1 MQKEKEP
8 FPEDDI
14 PENESSKEEEKI
26 EEKKKEKKE
35 EKEAAGN
42 QEQEPQEIVIE
53 IAIHDIL
60 LYALD
65 KIFQFLN
72 NIYLISGVCLLFCKI
87 LRFDMAESRPLLIKF
102 AYITFAA
109 LILMFPP
116 CMKKRIHEKEQPA
129 MLPASLAVG
138 FVLILMEFGFV
149 MYAVW

>member
-8 FPEDDI
+8 FPEDNI
-14 PENESSKEEEKI
+14 PDSEPSKEEEKI
-26 EEKKKEKKE
+26 EEKKE
-35 EKEAAGN
+35 EKETADN
-42 QEQEPQEIVIE
+42 QEQEIAIE
-53 IAIHDIL
+53 VAIHDIL
-60 LYALD
+60 LYLLD
-65 KIFQFLN
+65 KVFQFLN

>member
-8 FPEDDI
+8 FPEDNI
-14 PENESSKEEEKI
+14 PENGPSKEEEKI
-26 EEKKKEKKE
+26 EEKKKEKE
-35 EKEAAGN
+35 TADN

-53 IAIHDIL
+53 VAIHDIL
-60 LYALD
+60 LYVLD

-87 LRFDMAESRPLLIKF
+87 LRFNMTESRPLLIKF
-102 AYITFAA
+102 EYITFAA

-116 CMKKRIHEKEQPA
+116 CMKKRIQEKEQPA
-129 MLPASLAVG
+129 LLPTSLAVG

>member
-26 EEKKKEKKE
+26 EEKIEEKKE

>member
-8 FPEDDI
+8 FPEDNI
-14 PENESSKEEEKI
+14 PENWPSKEEEKI
-26 EEKKKEKKE
+26 EEKKKEKETADK
-35 EKEAAGN
+35 

-53 IAIHDIL
+53 VAIHDIL
-60 LYALD
+60 LYVLD

-87 LRFDMAESRPLLIKF
+87 LRFDMTESRPLLIKF
-102 AYITFAA
+102 TYITFAA

-116 CMKKRIHEKEQPA
+116 CMKKRIQEKEQPA
-129 MLPASLAVG
+129 LLPTSLAVG

>member
-8 FPEDDI
+8 FPEDNI
-14 PENESSKEEEKI
+14 PENGPSKEEEKI
-26 EEKKKEKKE
+26 EEKKKEKE
-35 EKEAAGN
+35 TADN

-53 IAIHDIL
+53 VAIHDIL
-60 LYALD
+60 LYVLD
-65 KIFQFLN
+65 KIFQLLN

-102 AYITFAA
+102 AYITFAV

-116 CMKKRIHEKEQPA
+116 CMKKRIQEKEQPA
-129 MLPASLAVG
+129 LLPTSLAVG
-138 FVLILMEFGFV
+138 FVLIMMEFGFV

>member
-8 FPEDDI
+8 FPDDNI
-14 PENESSKEEEKI
+14 PENGPSKEEEKI
-26 EEKKKEKKE
+26 EEKKKEKE
-35 EKEAAGN
+35 TADN
-42 QEQEPQEIVIE
+42 QEHEPQEIVIE
-53 IAIHDIL
+53 VAIHDIL
-60 LYALD
+60 LYVLD

-72 NIYLISGVCLLFCKI
+72 NIYLISGVYLLFCKI
-87 LRFDMAESRPLLIKF
+87 LRFDMTESRPLLIKF

-138 FVLILMEFGFV
+138 FALILMEFGFV

>member
-8 FPEDDI
+8 FPDDNI
-14 PENESSKEEEKI
+14 PENGPSKEEEKI
-26 EEKKKEKKE
+26 EEKKEEKKE

-116 CMKKRIHEKEQPA
+116 CMKKRSHEKEQPA

>member
-8 FPEDDI
+8 FPEENI
-14 PENESSKEEEKI
+14 PENEPSKEE
-26 EEKKKEKKE
+26 EKKE
-35 EKEAAGN
+35 EKETADN

-53 IAIHDIL
+53 VAIHDIL
-60 LYALD
+60 LYLLD
-65 KIFQFLN
+65 KIFQLLN

-102 AYITFAA
+102 TYITFAV

-116 CMKKRIHEKEQPA
+116 CMKKRIQEKEQPA
-129 MLPASLAVG
+129 LLPTSLAVG
-138 FVLILMEFGFV
+138 FVLIMMEFGFV

>member
-8 FPEDDI
+8 FPEDNI
-14 PENESSKEEEKI
+14 PENWPSKEEEKI
-26 EEKKKEKKE
+26 EEKKE
-35 EKEAAGN
+35 EKETADN
-42 QEQEPQEIVIE
+42 QEQKPQEIVIE
-53 IAIHDIL
+53 VAIHDIL
-60 LYALD
+60 LYVLD

-87 LRFDMAESRPLLIKF
+87 LRFDMTESRQLLIKF
-102 AYITFAA
+102 AYITFAT

-116 CMKKRIHEKEQPA
+116 CMKRRIQEKEQPTL
-129 MLPASLAVG
+129 LPTSLAVG

>member
-8 FPEDDI
+8 FPEDSI
-14 PENESSKEEEKI
+14 PENEPSKEEEKI
-26 EEKKKEKKE
+26 EEKKEEKKT
-35 EKEAAGN
+35 ADN
-42 QEQEPQEIVIE
+42 QKQKPQEIVIE
-53 IAIHDIL
+53 VAIHDIM
-60 LYALD
+60 LYVLD

-87 LRFDMAESRPLLIKF
+87 LRFDMTESRPMLIKF

-116 CMKKRIHEKEQPA
+116 CMKKRIQEKEQPA
-129 MLPASLAVG
+129 LLPTSLAVG
-138 FVLILMEFGFV
+138 FVLIMMEFGFV

>member
-14 PENESSKEEEKI
+14 PENEPSKEEEKI
-26 EEKKKEKKE
+26 DEKKE

-87 LRFDMAESRPLLIKF
+87 LRFDMTESRPLLIKF
-102 AYITFAA
+102 AYITFAV

-116 CMKKRIHEKEQPA
+116 CMKKRIQEKEQPA
-129 MLPASLAVG
+129 MLPTSLAVG
-138 FVLILMEFGFV
+138 FVLILMEFVFV

>member
-1 MQKEKEP
+1 MQKEKES
-8 FPEDDI
+8 FPEDNI
-14 PENESSKEEEKI
+14 PESEPSKEEEKI
-26 EEKKKEKKE
+26 EEKKEEKKE
-35 EKEAAGN
+35 EKETADK
-42 QEQEPQEIVIE
+42 QEQKPQEIVIE

-60 LYALD
+60 LYVLD

-116 CMKKRIHEKEQPA
+116 CMKKRIQEKEQSA
-129 MLPASLAVG
+129 LLPTSLAVG
-138 FVLILMEFGFV
+138 FVLIMMEFGFV

>member
-8 FPEDDI
+8 FPEDNI
-14 PENESSKEEEKI
+14 PENEPSKEEEKK
-26 EEKKKEKKE
+26 EEKKE
-35 EKEAAGN
+35 EKETADN
-42 QEQEPQEIVIE
+42 QEQEIVIE
-53 IAIHDIL
+53 VAIHDIL
-60 LYALD
+60 LYLLD
-65 KIFQFLN
+65 KVFQFLN

>member
-1 MQKEKEP
+1 MT
-8 FPEDDI
+8 
-14 PENESSKEEEKI
+14 I
-26 EEKKKEKKE
+26 EEKLQHFYTASIDSAMQ
-35 EKEAAGN
+35 EAQQVQTQH
-42 QEQEPQEIVIE
+42 QE
-53 IAIHDIL
+53 
-60 LYALD
+60 ALD

-87 LRFDMAESRPLLIKF
+87 LRFDMTESRPLLIKF

-116 CMKKRIHEKEQPA
+116 CMKKRIQEKEQPA
-129 MLPASLAVG
+129 LLPTSLAVG

>member
-26 EEKKKEKKE
+26 EEKKEEKKE

-149 MYAVW
+149 MYAMW

>member
-1 MQKEKEP
+1 MQKEKES
-8 FPEDDI
+8 FPEDNI
-14 PENESSKEEEKI
+14 PESEPSKEEEKI
-26 EEKKKEKKE
+26 EEKKE
-35 EKEAAGN
+35 EKETADN

>member
-8 FPEDDI
+8 FPEDNI
-14 PENESSKEEEKI
+14 PENWPSKKEEKI
-26 EEKKKEKKE
+26 EEKKKEKE
-35 EKEAAGN
+35 TADN

-53 IAIHDIL
+53 VAIHDIL
-60 LYALD
+60 LYVLD

-87 LRFDMAESRPLLIKF
+87 LRFDMTESRPLLIKF

-116 CMKKRIHEKEQPA
+116 CMKKRIQEKEHPA
-129 MLPASLAVG
+129 LLPTSLAVG
-138 FVLILMEFGFV
+138 FVMILMEFGFV
-149 MYAVW
+149 MCAVW

>member
-26 EEKKKEKKE
+26 EEKKEEKKE

-129 MLPASLAVG
+129 MLPASLTVG

>member
-8 FPEDDI
+8 FPDDNI
-14 PENESSKEEEKI
+14 PENGPSKEEEKI
-26 EEKKKEKKE
+26 EEKKKEKE
-35 EKEAAGN
+35 TADN
-42 QEQEPQEIVIE
+42 QEHEPQKIVIE
-53 IAIHDIL
+53 VAIHDIL
-60 LYALD
+60 LYVLD

-72 NIYLISGVCLLFCKI
+72 NIYLISGVYLLFCKI
-87 LRFDMAESRPLLIKF
+87 LRFDMTESRPLLIKF

-138 FVLILMEFGFV
+138 FALILMEFGFV

>member
-8 FPEDDI
+8 FPHDNN
-14 PENESSKEEEKI
+14 PENWPHKEEEKK
-26 EEKKKEKKE
+26 EKKKKEKE
-35 EKEAAGN
+35 TADN

-53 IAIHDIL
+53 VAIHDIL
-60 LYALD
+60 LYVLD

-87 LRFDMAESRPLLIKF
+87 LRFDMTESRPLLIKF

-116 CMKKRIHEKEQPA
+116 CMKKRIQEKEQPA
-129 MLPASLAVG
+129 LLPTSLAVG

>member
-8 FPEDDI
+8 FPEDNI
-14 PENESSKEEEKI
+14 PENWPSKEEEKI
-26 EEKKKEKKE
+26 EEKKKEKE
-35 EKEAAGN
+35 TADN

-53 IAIHDIL
+53 VAIHDIL
-60 LYALD
+60 LYVLD

-87 LRFDMAESRPLLIKF
+87 LRFDMTESRPLLIKF

>member
-14 PENESSKEEEKI
+14 PENEPSKEEEKI
-26 EEKKKEKKE
+26 EEKKE
-35 EKEAAGN
+35 EKETVDN
-42 QEQEPQEIVIE
+42 QEHEPQEIIIE
-53 IAIHDIL
+53 VAIHDIL
-60 LYALD
+60 LYLLD
-65 KIFQFLN
+65 KIFQLLN

-87 LRFDMAESRPLLIKF
+87 LRFDMTESRPLLIKF

-116 CMKKRIHEKEQPA
+116 CMKKRIQEKEQPA
-129 MLPASLAVG
+129 LLPTSLAVG

>member
-8 FPEDDI
+8 FPEDNI
-14 PENESSKEEEKI
+14 PENEPSKEE
-26 EEKKKEKKE
+26 EKKE
-35 EKEAAGN
+35 EKETADN
-42 QEQEPQEIVIE
+42 QEQEIVIE
-53 IAIHDIL
+53 VAIHDIL
-60 LYALD
+60 LYLLD
-65 KIFQFLN
+65 KVFQFLN

>member
-14 PENESSKEEEKI
+14 PENESSKKEEKI
-26 EEKKKEKKE
+26 EEKKE
-35 EKEAAGN
+35 EKETVDN
-42 QEQEPQEIVIE
+42 QEHEPQEIVIKV
-53 IAIHDIL
+53 AIHDIL
-60 LYALD
+60 LYLLD
-65 KIFQFLN
+65 KIFQLLN

-102 AYITFAA
+102 AYITFAV

-116 CMKKRIHEKEQPA
+116 CMKKRIQEKEQSA
-129 MLPASLAVG
+129 LLPTSLAVG
-138 FVLILMEFGFV
+138 FVLIMMEFGFV

>member
-14 PENESSKEEEKI
+14 PENEPSKEEEKI
-26 EEKKKEKKE
+26 EEKKE

-87 LRFDMAESRPLLIKF
+87 LRFDMTESRPLLIKF
-102 AYITFAA
+102 AYITFAV

-116 CMKKRIHEKEQPA
+116 CMKKRIQEKEQPA
-129 MLPASLAVG
+129 MLPTSLAVG
-138 FVLILMEFGFV
+138 FVLILMEFVFV

>member
-26 EEKKKEKKE
+26 EEKKEEKKE

-138 FVLILMEFGFV
+138 FALILMEFGFV

>member
-26 EEKKKEKKE
+26 EEKKE

>member
-26 EEKKKEKKE
+26 EEKKEEKKE

-87 LRFDMAESRPLLIKF
+87 LRFDMAESRALLIKF

>member
-8 FPEDDI
+8 FPEDNI
-14 PENESSKEEEKI
+14 PENWPSKEEEKI
-26 EEKKKEKKE
+26 EEKKEEKKE

-53 IAIHDIL
+53 VAIHDIL
-60 LYALD
+60 LYVLD

-129 MLPASLAVG
+129 MLPASLAVS
-138 FVLILMEFGFV
+138 FAMILMEFGFV